1 MPIKTLRFGA
11 VLLITAAL
19 ALCHGA
25 RANVRI
31 EASVDGGP
39 LQALMTFTNDPTPAK
54 GPGTGGVAWTGTT
67 SKNNTSS
74 SITTL
79 PPIGNL
85 TPVTYDLT
93 KTPFSLT
100 QIVWVTLNG
109 AKQGMNFNTNTAVI
123 ATVPEPGTFTLALS
137 AGFPPAPRWCL
148 PPQTSPASVPR
159 HTARQYRRGQDN

>member
-1 MPIKTLRFGA
+1 
-11 VLLITAAL
+11 
-19 ALCHGA
+19 
-25 RANVRI
+25 
-31 EASVDGGP
+31 
-39 LQALMTFTNDPTPAK
+39 MTSKNNPTPAN

-85 TPVTYDLT
+85 TPVTYGLT

-100 QIVWVTLNG
+100 QIVWVTVNG

-123 ATVPEPGTFTLALS
+123 ATVPEPGTFALALS
-137 AGFPPAPRWCL
+137 AAFPPAPRRCL
-148 PPQTSPASVPR
+148 APQASHAAVTLHRSPQSG
-159 HTARQYRRGQDN
+159 RGHLT